1 MNSELCYFQGG
12 IKTAPSVMSLCRYIK
27 MTRLCDENFRDKFYI
42 FNTYFYGKL
51 EEALRRPVRIFYVMK
66 SYFSRMSCIMFLLK
80 IGIITLFWVRIIHER
95 LLICLHHFFF
105 ANCVKRAAHPFVKK
119 E

>member
-1 MNSELCYFQGG
+1 
-12 IKTAPSVMSLCRYIK
+12 

-66 SYFSRMSCIMFLLK
+66 SYFSYQMSCIMFLLK
-80 IGIITLFWVRIIHER
+80 IGIITLFWVRIVHER
-95 LLICLHHFFF
+95 LIIGLQQFFFF
-105 ANCVKRAAHPFVKK
+105 AKCVKRAAHPLVKK